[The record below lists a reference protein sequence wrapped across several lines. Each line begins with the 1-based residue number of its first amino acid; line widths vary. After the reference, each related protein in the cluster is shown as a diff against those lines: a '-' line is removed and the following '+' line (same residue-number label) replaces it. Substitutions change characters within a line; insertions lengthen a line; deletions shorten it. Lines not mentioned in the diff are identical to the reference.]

1 MITGKDLAKDIDPVP
16 NPLLSGDY
24 QINNER
30 KVFHFKTIDVKE
42 IRAAVA
48 KIKTT
53 KGSGNDNISSYFLKL
68 AMPLIEDSLAF
79 LFNTSIETSLFPDL
93 WKVARVTP
101 IFKAGDRANKSNY
114 RPISVLPVISRL
126 FEKLIYNQLYQFLP
140 LNEKAHLLNCESG
153 RIETVR
159 NEVKRTGN
167 DKKY

>member
-1 MITGKDLAKDIDPVP
+1 MNSYFCSIGKDLAKDIDPVP

-30 KVFHFKTIDVKE
+30 KVFQFKTIDVKE

-79 LFNTSIETSLFPDL
+79 C
-93 WKVARVTP
+93 
-101 IFKAGDRANKSNY
+101 
-114 RPISVLPVISRL
+114 
-126 FEKLIYNQLYQFLP
+126 LIRRSKQVCFQICG
-140 LNEKAHLLNCESG
+140 K
-153 RIETVR
+153 
-159 NEVKRTGN
+159 
-167 DKKY
+167 